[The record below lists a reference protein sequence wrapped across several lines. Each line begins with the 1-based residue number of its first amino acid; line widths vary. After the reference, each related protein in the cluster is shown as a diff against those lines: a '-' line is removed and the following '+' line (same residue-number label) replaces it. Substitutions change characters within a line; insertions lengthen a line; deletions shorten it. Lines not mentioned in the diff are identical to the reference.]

1 MFSTA
6 INYIHIKE
14 GIEEI
19 TLTSLRSG
27 NVLNSMLMLT
37 EFAAELISRHM
48 IVSTQATGN
57 VLAARG
63 LLYSEDFPH
72 QKRDMFKLAGAKRN
86 AGYMTHCPKM
96 H

>member
-6 INYIHIKE
+6 INYIHINE

-37 EFAAELISRHM
+37 ELAAELISRHM

-57 VLAARG
+57 VLAARR
-63 LLYSEDFPH
+63 LLYLDDLCSV
-72 QKRDMFKLAGAKRN
+72 
-86 AGYMTHCPKM
+86 
-96 H
+96 